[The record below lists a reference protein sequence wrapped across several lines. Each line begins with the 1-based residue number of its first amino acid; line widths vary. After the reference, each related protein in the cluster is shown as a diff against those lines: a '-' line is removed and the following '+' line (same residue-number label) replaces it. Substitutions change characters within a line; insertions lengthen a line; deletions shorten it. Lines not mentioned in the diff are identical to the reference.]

1 MSALSLVTP
10 GGGGLAFGRM
20 FDFGASPASLGLLLS
35 LALLTHLVPGVHAV
49 PAAGG
54 TMSVGKL
61 RSDADAA
68 MATGDVEKSI
78 KLYNQVIDMEP
89 ENERNYYK
97 RYRAH
102 LRKRNH
108 GAALS
113 DLSAALRLKPTYKTA
128 LGQRAKL
135 ELQMGRCSDAV
146 SDMKMLR
153 QMDENASEL
162 KDEKSAIEC
171 MHALNAAGRKEKDGD
186 WHGAREDLG
195 RALQLVDNSADLL
208 IRRAQTNMRLKDYFD
223 AVADA
228 GRAIKLESDSIPA
241 LELRGE
247 GYYFLAEHEMAMNHW
262 RQALKFDPEHKSV
275 KSKYRLLKKIMKKD
289 SNAQELFQQGQH
301 AEAIETWRAA
311 TAVDAAHF
319 AFIGPTLVLI
329 SKAHLKMN
337 EWQNA
342 KDAAQEALNVENTDS
357 EQDARLCMAE
367 AHLGAEEYDV
377 AVHWYKKA
385 VDAQGEDAR
394 AKEGLKK
401 AEIALKQSK
410 EINYYKVLGVPRNA
424 DSKAIK
430 KAYKAM
436 ALKYHPDKVAPDERE
451 KAEQE
456 FMKIASAYEVLSDDE
471 TRAKYDR
478 GEDVTGNNGGQQQ
491 QHHQGHPFMHH
502 GGQNFQFHFRH

>member
-1 MSALSLVTP
+1 MSALSLATP
-10 GGGGLAFGRM
+10 GRGLALGL
-20 FDFGASPASLGLLLS
+20 FDFGAAPSLTFLLS
-35 LALLTHLVPGVHAV
+35 LALLTHLVPGIHAAN
-49 PAAGG
+49 PSSGG
-54 TMSVGKL
+54 GISVGKL

-78 KLYNQVIDMEP
+78 KLMNQVIDMEP
-89 ENERNYYK
+89 DNERNYYK

-108 GAALS
+108 KQALS
-113 DLSAALRLKPTYKTA
+113 DLSSALKLKPTYKTA

-135 ELQMGRCSDAV
+135 ELQMGRCADAV
-146 SDMKMLR
+146 NDMKMLR
-153 QMDENASEL
+153 QMDEKATEL
-162 KDEKSAIEC
+162 KDEGNAIEC
-171 MHALNAAGRKEKDGD
+171 MHALNAAGRKEKEGD

-208 IRRAQTNMRLKDYFD
+208 IRRAQVNMRLKDYFD

-228 GRAIKLESDSIPA
+228 GRAIKLESDSIVA

-275 KSKYRLLKKIMKKD
+275 KTKYRQLKKIMKRAD
-289 SNAQELFQQGQH
+289 NAAQSSEQGQH
-301 AEAIETWRAA
+301 AEAIETWREAI
-311 TAVDAAHF
+311 AVDAAHF

-342 KDAAQEALNVENTDS
+342 KDAAQEALNIDHTDS
-357 EQDARLCMAE
+357 AQDARLCMGE
-367 AHLGAEEYDV
+367 AHLGAEEYDQS
-377 AVHWYKKA
+377 VHWYKAA

-401 AEIALKQSK
+401 AEVALKQSK
-410 EINYYKVLGVPRNA
+410 EVDHYKVLGVPRNA

-430 KAYKAM
+430 KAYKKK
-436 ALKYHPDKVAPDERE
+436 ALEFHPDKVPPDERE

-456 FMKIASAYEVLSDDE
+456 FMKIGAAYEILSDDE

-478 GEDVTGNNGGQQQ
+478 GEDVSGNNGGQQ